1 MAHPWRTIPLWGTI
15 LRMSDSSTTVSQ
27 PSIARR
33 SAELHWWPTALG
45 VVFALAL
52 ALGFGTG
59 FATIVMV
66 CAVIYVFA
74 AVAGR
79 PGAAWIGF
87 LASGPIVAVGLIFDA
102 EWLALSITAV
112 LCTVLIVIG
121 LARGTWRTTV
131 NRWQLLGVAV
141 FGALAVVASV
151 TSPLVA
157 GILIAV
163 GLIGHAAW
171 DVAHHV
177 RRAVVSRPYAEFC
190 AVLDV
195 TLAVA
200 VIVLALMG

>member
-1 MAHPWRTIPLWGTI
+1 
-15 LRMSDSSTTVSQ
+15 MSDSSTALSH
-27 PSIARR
+27 PSIGRR
-33 SAELHWWPTALG
+33 SVELHWWPTALG

-66 CAVIYVFA
+66 CAAIYVFA

-87 LASGPIVAVGLIFDA
+87 LASSPVVAVVLIFDA

-112 LCTVLIVIG
+112 LGVVLIVIG
-121 LARGTWRTTV
+121 LTRGTWRTTV
-131 NRWQLLGVAV
+131 NRWQLLGLAA

-151 TSPLVA
+151 MSPLVA
-157 GILIAV
+157 AILIAI
-163 GLIGHAAW
+163 GLIAHAAW
-171 DVAHHV
+171 DVMHHV

-200 VIVLALMG
+200 VIVLALTG

>member
-1 MAHPWRTIPLWGTI
+1 
-15 LRMSDSSTTVSQ
+15 MSDSSTDL
-27 PSIARR
+27 ARPRIGWR
-33 SAELHWWPTALG
+33 SVELHWWPTALG

-52 ALGFGTG
+52 AIGFDRFGNGMG
-59 FATIVMV
+59 FASIVMV

-87 LASGPIVAVGLIFDA
+87 LATSPAVAVALIFDA
-102 EWLALSITAV
+102 EWLALSIIAALGV
-112 LCTVLIVIG
+112 VLIVMG
-121 LARGTWRTTV
+121 FARGTWRASV
-131 NRWQLLGVAV
+131 NRRQLIGVAA
-141 FGALAVVASV
+141 FGALAVAASL
-151 TSPLVA
+151 TSPLIG

-163 GLIGHAAW
+163 GLVAHAAW

-190 AVLDV
+190 AVLDLA
-195 TLAVA
+195 LAVA

>member
-1 MAHPWRTIPLWGTI
+1 
-15 LRMSDSSTTVSQ
+15 MSESSTAVSH
-27 PSIARR
+27 PPIRR
-33 SAELHWWPTALG
+33 RQVELHWWPTVLG
-45 VVFALAL
+45 LLFALVL

-74 AVAGR
+74 AVVAR

-87 LASGPIVAVGLIFDA
+87 FATSPIVAIGLIFDT

-112 LCTVLIVIG
+112 LGVILIVIG
-121 LARGTWRTTV
+121 LARGTWRTAV

-141 FGALAVVASV
+141 FSALAVVASV

-163 GLIGHAAW
+163 ALIAHAAW
-171 DVAHHV
+171 DVTHHV

-200 VIVLALMG
+200 VILLALMR

>member
-1 MAHPWRTIPLWGTI
+1 
-15 LRMSDSSTTVSQ
+15 MSESSTVVSR
-27 PSIARR
+27 PPIRLRAV
-33 SAELHWWPTALG
+33 ELHWWPTALG
-45 VVFALAL
+45 VVFALTL

-79 PGAAWIGF
+79 PRAAWLGF
-87 LASGPIVAVGLIFDA
+87 LASGPVVAVGLVFDA

-112 LCTVLIVIG
+112 LGLVLLIVG
-121 LARGTWRTTV
+121 LARGTWRTAV

-157 GILIAV
+157 GILIAA
-163 GLIGHAAW
+163 GLIAHAAW
-171 DVAHHV
+171 DVTHHV
-177 RRAVVSRPYAEFC
+177 LRAVVSRPYAEFC

-200 VIVLALMG
+200 VIVLALNG